1 LYYLR
6 IDGRPSFV
14 GEIEDWRK
22 IFSLE
27 LFISRDRA
35 EKTAVK
41 ERAELKEAG
50 IEDVDL
56 DVAAATGSDLL
67 RLISATDVIELANR
81 RLAISREDMFFD
93 RLEEVATFETLA
105 ALIDKVER
113 QRARLAAKNLK
124 GFSKGVAA
132 AREDFDANSG
142 NVTRLIVAA
151 N

>member
-1 LYYLR
+1 MYYLR

-113 QRARLAAKNLK
+113 QRARLAAK
-124 GFSKGVAA
+124 
-132 AREDFDANSG
+132 
-142 NVTRLIVAA
+142 T
-151 N
+151 

>member
-1 LYYLR
+1 MLLCFHASLSCGQVSWPISRTLTTPLNRLSAEANLYYLR

-81 RLAISREDMFFD
+81 RLAISRED
-93 RLEEVATFETLA
+93 
-105 ALIDKVER
+105 
-113 QRARLAAKNLK
+113 K
-124 GFSKGVAA
+124 GRHVF
-132 AREDFDANSG
+132 
-142 NVTRLIVAA
+142 
-151 N
+151 